1 MVTRST
7 SNSPGFQS
15 IELQRRRPNS
25 VAVAGALETL
35 VRSIHAQQRSSPC
48 TERKELEDAAA
59 DTKAGDLPAGVLP
72 NATAKTQLHVESRKP
87 SDKVAP
93 DVSTIPMKRK
103 ESPTFQQD
111 VNSYK
116 EVLEVEEAVTCS
128 KPDSAY
134 NLIIVR
140 SFLEELINRVQS
152 SQNKTVVS
160 WESVRQRFYDMMT
173 GDECPDLDLLG
184 RYQQQIYFFQYSLD
198 EKVLEEWT
206 GKQTVAEVFA
216 LPEFEGI
223 QCFMEAY
230 PPHNLFV
237 AIDKGLSKSGVE
249 MHSVAV
255 STDDFNNPS
264 ITRTLSD
271 PFDLLE
277 FSYDTDEVLIP
288 TPVHPVISDHSGT
301 EECTQDIDAQVLEPK
316 PCLQND
322 ITQSSGDPMPCS
334 SVEPHSSTIQDDVR
348 CAIEAQLNSSG
359 STEHSSELLKYNAVP
374 KTSAVAPEPSDLPDP
389 NTVFKEMCLDEFIP
403 TLSSLSHYSA
413 SSATHGSSESE
424 RRMNS
429 NNEHPSSATAESQMK
444 EDLLVQLGSGNGTPK
459 NYHPDGSAFLLTP
472 DMSPVEDT
480 SVRAQSLIGVSP
492 NLLDNPSHSHQQ
504 RVSTFD
510 GNDATRNSSSDDS
523 KQEVLLCGTSRAP
536 SEVKQGLPMN
546 STSPEATDSKDAG
559 LADAETPNGLDPSLM
574 LLMQAGIYPREMLE
588 KTPATSELNVSQSSQ
603 NSAVIIHSSEPA
615 PICFRVSQVDASV
628 ESQQS
633 QEQLGGRSNET
644 ASASQNNQA
653 KDNSS
658 KRTKSILDDLK
669 FPDINGEAIK
679 YLTRI
684 RQEVFE
690 SHERRGII
698 PRLENILASL
708 NEPLSYE
715 WIDYVLC
722 YIPDVSVMPVD
733 GQVFVAWKGKP
744 ST

>member
-1 MVTRST
+1 MISRST
-7 SNSPGFQS
+7 SNSPGFHS
-15 IELQRRRPNS
+15 VELQRRRPHS

-48 TERKELEDAAA
+48 SDRKELEDAAA
-59 DTKAGDLPAGVLP
+59 NAKVGDLPAGVLP
-72 NATAKTQLHVESRKP
+72 NATAKTQLNVESRKP

-93 DVSTIPMKRK
+93 DVSKTSAKCK
-103 ESPTFQQD
+103 ESTTLQQD
-111 VNSYK
+111 DNNYK

-134 NLIIVR
+134 NLII
-140 SFLEELINRVQS
+140 
-152 SQNKTVVS
+152 VS

-206 GKQTVAEVFA
+206 GKKTVAEVFA

-237 AIDKGLSKSGVE
+237 AVDKGLSKSGVE

-255 STDDFNNPS
+255 STDDLNNPS
-264 ITRTLSD
+264 TTRTLSD

-277 FSYDTDEVLIP
+277 FSYDADEVLIP

-301 EECTQDIDAQVLEPK
+301 EECTQESDVQ
-316 PCLQND
+316 
-322 ITQSSGDPMPCS
+322 PCS
-334 SVEPHSSTIQDDVR
+334 SVEPHSSTIQDDVK

-359 STEHSSELLKYNAVP
+359 STEHSSELVKYNAVP

-389 NTVFKEMCLDEFIP
+389 SSVFKEMCLNEFIP
-403 TLSSLSHYSA
+403 TLSSLSRCSV
-413 SSATHGSSESE
+413 SSATSCPTEFD

-429 NNEHPSSATAESQMK
+429 CNELPSSAASESQLK

-459 NYHPDGSAFLLTP
+459 NYHTDGTAFLLTP
-472 DMSPVEDT
+472 DLSPVEDT

-504 RVSTFD
+504 RVSMFD
-510 GNDATRNSSSDDS
+510 GNDATRNSLSDDG

-536 SEVKQGLPMN
+536 LEVKQSLPVN
-546 STSPEATDSKDAG
+546 SMSSEATDSLDTG
-559 LADAETPNGLDPSLM
+559 LPDAEAPNGLDPSLK

-603 NSAVIIHSSEPA
+603 NSAVNTESA

-633 QEQLGGRSNET
+633 QAQSDGGCPKT
-644 ASASQNNQA
+644 ASASPNSQA
-653 KDNSS
+653 KENSLQG
-658 KRTKSILDDLK
+658 TKSILDDLK

-684 RQEVFE
+684 RQQVFE

-744 ST
+744 CT

>member
-1 MVTRST
+1 MISRST
-7 SNSPGFQS
+7 SNSPGFHS
-15 IELQRRRPNS
+15 VELQRRRPHS

-48 TERKELEDAAA
+48 SDRKELEDAAA
-59 DTKAGDLPAGVLP
+59 NAKVGDLPAGVLP
-72 NATAKTQLHVESRKP
+72 NATAKTQLNVESRKP

-93 DVSTIPMKRK
+93 DVSKTSAKCK
-103 ESPTFQQD
+103 ESTTLQQD
-111 VNSYK
+111 DNNYK

-152 SQNKTVVS
+152 SQSKTVVS

-206 GKQTVAEVFA
+206 GKKTVAEVFA

-237 AIDKGLSKSGVE
+237 AVDKGLSKSGVE

-255 STDDFNNPS
+255 STDDLNNPS
-264 ITRTLSD
+264 TTRTLSD

-277 FSYDTDEVLIP
+277 FSYDADEVLIP

-301 EECTQDIDAQVLEPK
+301 EECTQESDVQVLVPK
-316 PCLQND
+316 ACLQND
-322 ITQSSGDPMPCS
+322 ITQSSGDFLPCS
-334 SVEPHSSTIQDDVR
+334 SVEPHSSTIQDDVK

-359 STEHSSELLKYNAVP
+359 STEHSSELVKYNAVP

-389 NTVFKEMCLDEFIP
+389 SSVFKEMCLNEFIP
-403 TLSSLSHYSA
+403 TLSSLSRCSV
-413 SSATHGSSESE
+413 SSATSCPTEFD

-429 NNEHPSSATAESQMK
+429 CNELPSSAASEHFQSQLK

-459 NYHPDGSAFLLTP
+459 NYHTDGTAFLLTP
-472 DMSPVEDT
+472 DLSPVEDT

-504 RVSTFD
+504 RVSMFD
-510 GNDATRNSSSDDS
+510 GNDATRNSLSDDG

-536 SEVKQGLPMN
+536 LEVKQSLPVN
-546 STSPEATDSKDAG
+546 SMSSEATDSLDTG
-559 LADAETPNGLDPSLM
+559 LPDAEAPNGLDPSLK

-588 KTPATSELNVSQSSQ
+588 KTPATSELNV
-603 NSAVIIHSSEPA
+603 
-615 PICFRVSQVDASV
+615 DASV

-633 QEQLGGRSNET
+633 QAQSDGGCPKT
-644 ASASQNNQA
+644 ASASPNSQA
-653 KDNSS
+653 KENSLQG
-658 KRTKSILDDLK
+658 TKSILDDLK

-684 RQEVFE
+684 RQQVFE

-744 ST
+744 CT